1 VVGVRWIAYGSST
14 SPTHAVDVTDHLASG
29 MASLE
34 CHRTYIDGLGD
45 PEFDSDT
52 WLRGR
57 AEEIGPLLGV
67 DLAVAFELVP
77 A

>member
-1 VVGVRWIAYGSST
+1 M
-14 SPTHAVDVTDHLASG
+14 TDHLASG
-29 MASLE
+29 IASLE

-45 PEFDSDT
+45 PDFDPDT
-52 WLRGR
+52 WLRGG
-57 AEEIGPLLGV
+57 AEAVGRLLGV